1 MGEVLEINEKF
12 QEIAEVFPKTRYFLI
27 TGGRG
32 AAKTFF
38 ITWLCSRI
46 MAERHNERILYTRYT
61 MASANDSIVIDF
73 KEMIERQ
80 NMGPLFVEKKND
92 IFCPRTNSSISFRGI
107 KSGSKTQTAKSKGLK
122 SNIFVLDE
130 AEELTNEEE
139 FDKIDFSIRQKDK
152 VNLVILL
159 MNPTN
164 KNHWIYKRWIQDT
177 RKTIWIDGF
186 PVSVSTHEDV
196 THVHVTY
203 LDNIKNLN
211 STYLKIAADL
221 KIKSPKKYA
230 HYLIGQWIEKAEGV
244 IYEDWAEGVF
254 DEKLPYIY
262 AMDFGYFPDPLAL
275 VKIAV
280 DRKRKKIYLKELI
293 YETELSNEGL
303 LRMMEDAIPDKSKP
317 IVSDTNE
324 KRTVMFLRSKGFRVI
339 EAKKGPNSIIQ
350 GIKDMKDYEIIVTSD
365 SPNIKNELD
374 NYVWA
379 DKKSDTPIDQYNHSL
394 DAGRYGFTWIVKHVP
409 RPGEMKTGKG

>member
-1 MGEVLEINEKF
+1 MGEIRVNEKF
-12 QEIAEVFPKTRYFLI
+12 APLFEAPKTRYVLLS
-27 TGGRG
+27 GGRG
-32 AAKTFF
+32 AAKSFA
-38 ITWLCSRI
+38 ITLLCSRI
-46 MAERHNERILYTRYT
+46 MAEYHNQRILYTRYT
-61 MASANDSIVIDF
+61 MAAANDSVVLEFAEKID
-73 KEMIERQ
+73 IQ
-80 NMGPLFVEKKND
+80 NLHPYFTQKKND
-92 IFCPRTNSSISFRGI
+92 VYCGSTGSAVSFRGL
-107 KSGSKTQTAKSKGLK
+107 KSGSKSQTAKLK
-122 SNIFVLDE
+122 SIKANIFVLDE
-130 AEELTNEEE
+130 AEELTNEDE
-139 FDKIDFSIRQKDK
+139 FDKIDLSIRDK
-152 VNLVILL
+152 NKTNLIILI

-164 KNHWIYKRWIQDT
+164 KNHWVYKRWIQDT
-177 RKTIWIDGF
+177 RRTEIIDG
-186 PVSVSTHEDV
+186 VSVSISTHPDV
-196 THVHVTY
+196 THIHVTY
-203 LDNIKNLN
+203 LDNKDNL
-211 STYLKIAADL
+211 SESYLRRIYDL
-221 KIKSPKKYA
+221 KANNPKKYA
-230 HYLIGQWIEKAEGV
+230 HYIIGQWIEKAEGV
-244 IYEDWAEGVF
+244 IYEDWTEGVF

-303 LRMMEDAIPDKSKP
+303 LRMMTEAIPDKSKP

-324 KRTVMFLRSKGFRVI
+324 KRTVAFLRSKGFRVI

>member
-1 MGEVLEINEKF
+1 MGEIRVNEKF
-12 QEIAEVFPKTRYFLI
+12 APLFEAPKTRYVLLS
-27 TGGRG
+27 GGRG
-32 AAKTFF
+32 AAKSFA
-38 ITWLCSRI
+38 ITLLCSRI
-46 MAERHNERILYTRYT
+46 MAEHHNQRILYTRYT
-61 MASANDSIVIDF
+61 MAAANDSVVLEFAEKID
-73 KEMIERQ
+73 IQ
-80 NMGPLFVEKKND
+80 NLHPYFTQKKND
-92 IFCPRTNSSISFRGI
+92 VYCGSTGSAVSFRGL
-107 KSGSKTQTAKSKGLK
+107 KSGSKSQTAKLK
-122 SNIFVLDE
+122 SIKANIFVLDE
-130 AEELTNEEE
+130 AEELTDEEE
-139 FDKIDFSIRQKDK
+139 FDKIDLSIRDK
-152 VNLVILL
+152 NKTNLIILI

-164 KNHWIYKRWIQDT
+164 KNHWVYKRWIQDT
-177 RKTIWIDGF
+177 RRTEIIDGV
-186 PVSVSTHEDV
+186 PVSISTHPDV
-196 THVHVTY
+196 THIHVTY
-203 LDNIKNLN
+203 LDNKENL
-211 STYLKIAADL
+211 SESYLRRIYDL
-221 KIKSPKKYA
+221 KANNPKKYA
-230 HYLIGQWIEKAEGV
+230 HYIIGQWIEKAEGV
-244 IYEDWAEGVF
+244 IYEDWSEGVF

-280 DRKRKKIYLKELI
+280 DRKRKKIHLKELI

-303 LRMMEDAIPDKSKP
+303 LRMMTEAIPDKSKP